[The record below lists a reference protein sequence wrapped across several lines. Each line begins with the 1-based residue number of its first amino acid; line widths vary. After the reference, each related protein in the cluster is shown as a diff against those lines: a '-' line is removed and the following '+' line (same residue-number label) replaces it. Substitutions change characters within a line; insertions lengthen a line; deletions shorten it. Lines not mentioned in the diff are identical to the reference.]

1 MRGWKNTLHA
11 DGEQNKSEEAVPV
24 SDKIDFKTDFNQI
37 KRRALHMIKESIQQE
52 DITFVIIYD
61 TNIGGPKFIKQK

>member
-24 SDKIDFKTDFNQI
+24 SDKIDFKTKTLI
-37 KRRALHMIKESIQQE
+37 RLKEEHYI
-52 DITFVIIYD
+52 
-61 TNIGGPKFIKQK
+61 